1 MEILTWLL
9 QFEVKGVSDA
19 AYRGETIYKWEM
31 KVTAWQQVLT
41 SILRPILQSEVPDS
55 DVDTGEQE
63 PNPLF
68 NNEQQTICDNSCKYA
83 RKCMKGRPRKE
94 MCF

>member
-1 MEILTWLL
+1 MKILTRLW

-55 DVDTGEQE
+55 DVDTGNRSRTRCLITSNKQYVTIVVILENAWKEGQE
-63 PNPLF
+63 
-68 NNEQQTICDNSCKYA
+68 
-83 RKCMKGRPRKE
+83 RKSAFK
-94 MCF
+94 